1 MEHLPPSQN
10 IWIRLCI
17 DTQNLQHHCISY
29 NQNEGSECIFTINKE
44 QSLDEP
50 SEIAEDQLDPTTNS
64 YTHSK
69 INKFSEETSKKK
81 VTENATLIKA
91 KEEND
96 QQKIMGSKADDNGSK
111 HNSRKKPDSR

>member
-1 MEHLPPSQN
+1 MCSGE
-10 IWIRLCI
+10 
-17 DTQNLQHHCISY
+17 
-29 NQNEGSECIFTINKE
+29 SECIFATNKE

-69 INKFSEETSKKK
+69 INKFSEETSSKKK
-81 VTENATLIKA
+81 VTENATLMKA

-111 HNSRKKPDSR
+111 HNSRKKPYSRFHQQKLFEG

>member
-1 MEHLPPSQN
+1 MCSGE
-10 IWIRLCI
+10 
-17 DTQNLQHHCISY
+17 
-29 NQNEGSECIFTINKE
+29 SECIFATNKE

-69 INKFSEETSKKK
+69 INKFSEETSSKKK
-81 VTENATLIKA
+81 VTENATMMKA

-96 QQKIMGSKADDNGSK
+96 QQKIMGSKADDNGCK
-111 HNSRKKPDSR
+111 QNSRKKPYSRFHQQKL